1 MKKIISLILNLPWS
15 IVGIALAVISLPI
28 KINSFESQFFTIV
41 IKVKRVWVI
50 EIFYKGRIKGVA
62 LGNIVL
68 LSDVAESS
76 TIKHEL
82 VHSKQFINYP
92 FIFMFMYYIEIARHG
107 YQNNIFEIE
116 ARNF

>member
-1 MKKIISLILNLPWS
+1 MKKYISLILNIPWS
-15 IVGIALAVISLPI
+15 IVGIVLAVTSLPV
-28 KINSFESQFFTIV
+28 KINSFVSSSLTLV
-41 IKVKRVWVI
+41 IDVKRVWLI

-68 LSDVAESS
+68 LSNVAEPA

-92 FIFMFMYYIEIARHG
+92 FVFMFMYYIEIARHG
-107 YQNNIFEIE
+107 YQNNIYEVE